1 MRRFTNYMPII
12 WKLHGWGCIST
23 NTYSYSSSE
32 KAYSTQDYALHA
44 ACTGTHGINAY
55 LWPQINTHN
64 VKKSLRMLGM
74 DSSLEN
80 CRIAFLPSLTLP
92 LQPKSLLTSE
102 PGIGKVKHFCNYI
115 DIWQMSGVYS
125 YTSINARVV
134 PLWLF
139 IMLVCQAGFDQP
151 SLSIQGSERSS
162 RCYYS

>member
-1 MRRFTNYMPII
+1 MVGVVFQLIHTVTAVVKRRILHRTMHCMLPAQAHMELMPISDHR
-12 WKLHGWGCIST
+12 L
-23 NTYSYSSSE
+23 
-32 KAYSTQDYALHA
+32 
-44 ACTGTHGINAY
+44 THTM
-55 LWPQINTHN
+55 L
-64 VKKSLRMLGM
+64 KKSLRMLGM

-102 PGIGKVKHFCNYI
+102 PGIGKVIHFCNYI

-125 YTSINARVV
+125 YTSIHAQVV

-139 IMLVCQAGFDQP
+139 IMLVCQAGSIDQP